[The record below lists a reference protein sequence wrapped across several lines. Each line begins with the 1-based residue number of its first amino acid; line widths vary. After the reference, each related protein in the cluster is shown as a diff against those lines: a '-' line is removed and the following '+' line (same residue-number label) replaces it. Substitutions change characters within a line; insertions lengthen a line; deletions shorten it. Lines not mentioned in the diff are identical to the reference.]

1 MGCQHKSSRSYYNLM
16 KKELKK
22 SYDKIIES
30 DFNKNYSIQ
39 LKKFEAE
46 KKKKIYLNDG
56 EIIDW
61 KSFLLFKLYVKKTS
75 SWQYYLYNYIQNDL
89 NYSNFQI
96 YYFENQIFTEQFFL
110 LSFPQF
116 YLKDSDR
123 LNEPILFLYE
133 QNELKSYYKNQNK
146 LNKKKEKEKRKEIE
160 MKKINEIDKNY
171 QKKKIEE
178 KMYLNTARSDTIIQ
192 NELNI
197 DFDNLADEKVLNK
210 YNSYKIREHINLIR
224 KQLESINH
232 HHPINAIINK
242 FAEFY
247 SDILI
252 KEFNSLQNADI
263 RKIEKSKEKLVNEIK
278 NFIEI
283 ISVALKLFYSKTVN
297 YEFFVSER
305 DEFFNLICYILFNEK
320 KFYNSLFNL
329 FNLSNNIKTENFQKK
344 KKEFK
349 EVTPKDAGISV
360 QFRLD
365 DETEKL
371 KNNNGCIPEKTNKK
385 KEIMTFLEITDISR
399 SRYNSTF
406 SKGDSKGVI
415 TSSFASSQS
424 VYIKG
429 SNIKMKDFNED
440 VNKDVKENIDRKMS
454 VVSFKEFTEKINSQT
469 ETLKEKIEINLDEN
483 PSQLDIPSFYDFD
496 LENEKKI
503 PYGKAI
509 EYIQTMKDY
518 CTPLDK
524 LSIIALTSVLITESI
539 DNFWKGK
546 KIEKKLLNIDA
557 DELMSIYLYITYNM
571 DLPSIYTELDFIN
584 YFTGS
589 ITKQSMIGYYYTTIE
604 GCLNFIMSSK
614 TKEDLNKKSN

>member
-1 MGCQHKSSRSYYNLM
+1 M
-16 KKELKK
+16 
-22 SYDKIIES
+22 
-30 DFNKNYSIQ
+30 
-39 LKKFEAE
+39 
-46 KKKKIYLNDG
+46 
-56 EIIDW
+56 
-61 KSFLLFKLYVKKTS
+61 
-75 SWQYYLYNYIQNDL
+75 
-89 NYSNFQI
+89 
-96 YYFENQIFTEQFFL
+96 
-110 LSFPQF
+110 
-116 YLKDSDR
+116 
-123 LNEPILFLYE
+123 
-133 QNELKSYYKNQNK
+133 
-146 LNKKKEKEKRKEIE
+146 
-160 MKKINEIDKNY
+160 
-171 QKKKIEE
+171 
-178 KMYLNTARSDTIIQ
+178 
-192 NELNI
+192 
-197 DFDNLADEKVLNK
+197 
-210 YNSYKIREHINLIR
+210 
-224 KQLESINH
+224 
-232 HHPINAIINK
+232 
-242 FAEFY
+242 
-247 SDILI
+247 
-252 KEFNSLQNADI
+252 
-263 RKIEKSKEKLVNEIK
+263 
-278 NFIEI
+278 
-283 ISVALKLFYSKTVN
+283 
-297 YEFFVSER
+297 
-305 DEFFNLICYILFNEK
+305 
-320 KFYNSLFNL
+320 
-329 FNLSNNIKTENFQKK
+329 
-344 KKEFK
+344 
-349 EVTPKDAGISV
+349 

-385 KEIMTFLEITDISR
+385 TEIMTFLEITDISR

-557 DELMSIYLYITYNM
+557 DELMSIFLYITYNM

-604 GCLNFIMSSK
+604 GCLNFIMSAK